1 MAVQGRSRSGVAL
14 ALVVA
19 LAGPGILALTPVPA
33 AAYSQTERYFDRQQI
48 EQLVAPVA
56 LYPDPLLAQ
65 MLSAAAYPEEI
76 LAAERYVQGRR
87 NLSGLDRQ
95 DWDSAVRLVARYP
108 EALDLLAND
117 IEWTEAL
124 GIAYINQP
132 DDVSDA
138 IQRWR
143 REAWELGNLRSDARQ
158 TVFVEDG
165 YVRIVPTQQDYVY
178 VPSYDPSVVYFDA
191 YQPGYPGYL
200 LYGSRYYIGPWFD
213 RDWDWKRRRICYSD
227 RRYWRNGRPVF
238 DPHFDRVHVDRDRP
252 WRPDGKRFRPPAKP
266 NFPSHYADRKW
277 PSSRGDAKTD
287 DWRRGDRD
295 RDDDR
300 KKSGW
305 QNRKGED
312 DNDRTGW
319 NGKDDRREGDGK
331 PPLPNIRRGSGDN
344 DTDRAADKSIG
355 KPVDSPAPK
364 ADVKPSRRNETPNQ
378 QVDPKPSRQVEPSA
392 RRTEPLPARKEPA
405 RKEPARKEPPRK
417 AAPPARAEPPP
428 PQPQPAKRSSP
439 PRSMEETQPRGAPD
453 RRR

>member
-1 MAVQGRSRSGVAL
+1 MAVQGRSRSRLAL
-14 ALVVA
+14 ALVAA
-19 LAGPGILALTPVPA
+19 LAGPGMLALTPVSA
-33 AAYSQTERYFDRQQI
+33 EAYSQTERYFDRQQI

-76 LAAERYVQGRR
+76 LAAERYIDGRR
-87 NLSGLDRQ
+87 DLSGLDRH

-108 EALDLLAND
+108 EALDLLARD

-227 RRYWRNGRPVF
+227 RRHWRNGKPVF
-238 DPHFDRVHVDRDRP
+238 DPRFDRVHVDRDRP
-252 WRPDGKRFRPPAKP
+252 WRPDGKRFRPPEKP

-277 PSSRGDAKTD
+277 PTRRDGAKPDDTSRSDRDGD
-287 DWRRGDRD
+287 RDRD

-300 KKSGW
+300 KKSEW
-305 QNRKGED
+305 QDRKREG
-312 DNDRTGW
+312 DNGRTGW
-319 NGKDDRREGDGK
+319 NGRDDRREDGGK
-331 PPLPNIRRGSGDN
+331 PPLPNIRRGSGD
-344 DTDRAADKSIG
+344 DDDDKAAGRSIG

-364 ADVKPSRRNETPNQ
+364 PEVKPTRRNETPNR
-378 QVDPKPSRQVEPSA
+378 QVEPRPSRQAEPSA
-392 RRTEPLPARKEPA
+392 RRTEQQPS
-405 RKEPARKEPPRK
+405 RKEPPQK
-417 AAPPARAEPPP
+417 AAPQPRAEPPP
-428 PQPQPAKRSSP
+428 PQPQPAKRSPP
-439 PRSMEETQPRGAPD
+439 PRSTEENQPRGAPD